1 MGEATSSIRTP
12 LGWLAL
18 RADAKGIVAA
28 EFAPDAER
36 RDGDAAAEAHLARA
50 AEALARYF
58 AGEVGPF
65 GVPLSPHGTPYQ
77 RRVWARLA
85 AIPPGATATYQDI
98 AADVGGVARSV
109 GRANGANPIAVLI
122 PCHRVVRTGGDLGG
136 YAGGLE
142 RKRWLLDHEAGL
154 AGDAG
159 PLFRA

>member
-18 RADAKGIVAA
+18 RADAGGLLAA
-28 EFAPDAER
+28 DFVPSAKR
-36 RDGDAAAEAHLARA
+36 RHGDAAAEAHLARA
-50 AEALARYF
+50 AEELARYF
-58 AGEVGPF
+58 AGEVGAF
-65 GVPLSPHGTPYQ
+65 GVSLSPRGTPYQ

-85 AIPPGATATYQDI
+85 AIPAGATATYRGI
-98 AADVGGVARSV
+98 ASDVGGVARSV

-142 RKRWLLDHEAGL
+142 RKQWLLDHEARF